1 MSCVLGYFFEWLIF
15 FQPKKLNF
23 SCLESLDFDWV
34 QFTSTVWR
42 LPGSFQWCRANY
54 GEHIARLC
62 QHEAKT
68 NSKLVFLL
76 LVSSPPVWKCIIAL
90 AMCSIICID
99 AMGFCTQTM
108 VFHRQKSQ
116 LDTQTGSASLITA
129 NASHCASD
137 KTFHTF
143 GSLAEVNLKLDDGD
157 ALKNLFVGLDAHSS
171 LSFFH
176 NVTLQSIGTIWT
188 NRFSRYT
195 KKSVRET
202 RYKNWKFIDQQR

>member
-1 MSCVLGYFFEWLIF
+1 MSLFADLLVLDETIVVGWKVSRERVTAHSQLVFSNKKHPRNVFEPFISPNKQMTDERKRWVVFWDIFEWLIF
-15 FQPKKLNF
+15 FKAKKKLNF
-23 SCLESLDFDWV
+23 SSLESLDFDWV

-108 VFHRQKSQ
+108 VFHRRK
-116 LDTQTGSASLITA
+116 ASST
-129 NASHCASD
+129 HR
-137 KTFHTF
+137 
-143 GSLAEVNLKLDDGD
+143 LARL
-157 ALKNLFVGLDAHSS
+157 H
-171 LSFFH
+171 
-176 NVTLQSIGTIWT
+176 
-188 NRFSRYT
+188 
-195 KKSVRET
+195 
-202 RYKNWKFIDQQR
+202 